1 MAKKVFVSGCYDL
14 LHSGH
19 VEFFRQAAEYGDL
32 YVGIGSDKTI
42 LNYKNHKTV
51 YSEQERLFMVKSI
64 KYVRDAYINS
74 GDGIL
79 DFLPTLDI
87 VKPDI
92 LVVNSD
98 GGSDSK
104 RRLCEERGI
113 EYVVLERDPHEGLQ
127 ARSSTELKKSPC
139 KIPTRIDLAGTWI
152 DQPYVSCFAPGWA
165 ITLSIEPSFEIRNR
179 CGLSTS
185 TRNVIRRIWPYQLP
199 NMDPETLAR
208 LVFCFEN
215 HPEREDG
222 IISGAQ
228 DAIGICVP
236 GLCRHYYDNHFWP
249 EKIERCEDE
258 RILNWLEKHLCMIPM
273 EPRKAGCSVVEG
285 KDITTEKVKN
295 LTFAADE
302 CWEGIMNMDLN
313 TFVSGFR
320 KSFDAQVAMFPA
332 MIQGSVQSYIDK
344 YSSIDDVLAWKMP
357 GAGGGGY
364 LVCVVNDASLFCT
377 SHSEAIPLKVRRS
390 GM

>member
-64 KYVRDAYINS
+64 KYVRGAYINS

-79 DFLPTLDI
+79 DFIPTLDI

-113 EYVVLERDPHEGLQ
+113 EYVVLERGPHEGLQ

-152 DQPYVSCFAPGWA
+152 DQPYVSCFSPGWA

-320 KSFDAQVAMFPA
+320 KSFYAQVAMFPA

>member
-19 VEFFRQAAEYGDL
+19 VEFFRQASQYGDL
-32 YVGIGSDKTI
+32 YVGIGSDNTI
-42 LNYKNHKTV
+42 LYYKNHKTV

-64 KYVRDAYINS
+64 RYVKEAYINAGS
-74 GDGIL
+74 GIL

-98 GGSDSK
+98 GGSEDK
-104 RRLCEERGI
+104 RRVCEERGI
-113 EYVVLERDPHEGLQ
+113 EYVVLERDPHEGLE
-127 ARSSTELKKSPC
+127 ARSSTALKKSPC
-139 KIPTRIDLAGTWI
+139 QLPTRLDLAGTWI
-152 DQPYVSCFAPGWA
+152 DQPYVSCYHPGWA
-165 ITLSIEPSFEIRNR
+165 LTISLEPSFEIRDR

-185 TRNVIRRIWPYQLP
+185 TRNVIKRIWPYQLP

-249 EKIERCEDE
+249 DKIETCEDE
-258 RILNWLEKHLCMIPM
+258 AVLQWLESHLCMVPM
-273 EPRKAGCSVVEG
+273 DPRRPGCSVVEG
-285 KDITTEKVKN
+285 MDIIPAKVAS
-295 LTFAADE
+295 LAGAADR
-302 CWEGIMNMDLN
+302 CWEAIMNMNLDA
-313 TFVSGFR
+313 FAAAYR
-320 KSFDAQVAMFPA
+320 DSFEAQVAMFPA
-332 MIQGSVQSYIDK
+332 MIQGCVQSYIDK
-344 YSSIDDVLAWKMP
+344 YSAMEDVLAWKMP

-364 LVCVVNDASLFCT
+364 LACVVRDAAAFC
-377 SHSEAIPLKVRRS
+377 SEHQEAIALKIRRS

>member
-79 DFLPTLDI
+79 DFIPTLDI

-104 RRLCEERGI
+104 RCLCEERGI

-364 LVCVVNDASLFCT
+364 LVCVVNDTSLFCT